1 MKYLKINFEKDH
13 DSLDECNRTMSV
25 KQLIYELNQY
35 DKQSLVCISLDD
47 GDYYSCIFSSRFNEI
62 EISDDYDED
71 NWMYKLTKQQQE
83 LLKEHGFSFSK
94 KLGLVSTK
102 ESAKVYASISYD
114 EKQKHFYVL
123 MFNHRINNDTDLKNA
138 QIEFTWKSQLAIDLN
153 KLKGSDSNV

>member
-1 MKYLKINFEKDH
+1 MKYLKINFERDH

-25 KQLIYELNQY
+25 KKLIYELNQY
-35 DKQSLVCISLDD
+35 DENSLVCISLDD

-71 NWMYKLTKQQQE
+71 NWMYKLTKQQQD

-102 ESAKVYASISYD
+102 ESAKIYAGIFYD
-114 EKQKHFYVL
+114 ENKKRFYVL
-123 MFNHRINNDTDLKNA
+123 MYNHRINSDTDLEKA
-138 QIEFTWKSQLAIDLN
+138 QEEFVWKSQLALDLN
-153 KLKGSDSNV
+153 KFKN